1 MNPMA
6 DYRIVFVKS
15 AQKEFDKLPKNIQA
29 KTLDALHVLS
39 RNPYSD
45 LLRVKRLKGAQALY
59 RIRIGDYRIVY
70 DIRADILLILV
81 IKIGHR
87 SDVYRRM
94 PH

>member
-1 MNPMA
+1 MA
-6 DYRIVFVKS
+6 DYRIEFVKS
-15 AQKEFDKLPKNIQA
+15 AQKEFEKLPKAIQS

-59 RIRIGDYRIVY
+59 RIRIGDYRVVY
-70 DIRADILLILV
+70 DVRADVLVILI

-87 SDVYRRM
+87 SDVYRRLS
-94 PH
+94 

>member
-1 MNPMA
+1 MA
-6 DYRIVFVKS
+6 DYRIEFVKS
-15 AQKEFDKLPKNIQA
+15 AQKEFEKLPKNIQA

-59 RIRIGDYRIVY
+59 RIRIGDYRVVY
-70 DIRADILLILV
+70 DVRADVLVILV

-87 SDVYRRM
+87 SDVYRRLS
-94 PH
+94 

>member
-1 MNPMA
+1 MA
-6 DYRIVFVKS
+6 DYRIEFVKS
-15 AQKEFDKLPKNIQA
+15 SQKEFEKLPKNIQT
-29 KTLDALHVLS
+29 KTLDALHVLA

-70 DIRADILLILV
+70 DIRADILVILV

-87 SDVYRRM
+87 SDVYRRLS
-94 PH
+94 